1 MIQAPVQAVT
11 DHNFYLEIE
20 LTDGTRWEVTVWDN
34 PAEGME
40 LTESRE
46 IE

>member
-1 MIQAPVQAVT
+1 VIEAQVQVVAG
-11 DHNFYLEIE
+11 HNFNLEIE
-20 LTDGTRWEVTVWDN
+20 LADGTRWEVTVWDN

-40 LTESRE
+40 LTERRE

>member
-1 MIQAPVQAVT
+1 MQVVAG
-11 DHNFYLEIE
+11 HNFYLEIE

-40 LTESRE
+40 LTDRRE
-46 IE
+46 NE